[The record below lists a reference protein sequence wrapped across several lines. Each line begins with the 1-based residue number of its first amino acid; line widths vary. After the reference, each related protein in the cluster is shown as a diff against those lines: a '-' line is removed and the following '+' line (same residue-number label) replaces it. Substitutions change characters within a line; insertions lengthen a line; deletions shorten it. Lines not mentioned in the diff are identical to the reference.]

1 MKKKTM
7 KKIKNLKQLSKEKK
21 LLQQREKELLVQI
34 NSGWQQLKEDLHP
47 QNRLKEQLRKCKEG
61 NSGATNEE
69 SILKS
74 TLSFA
79 ASLLA
84 KKIAKRTEEKLEK
97 FFN

>member
-1 MKKKTM
+1 M
-7 KKIKNLKQLSKEKK
+7 KKIKNIKQLSKEKK
-21 LLQQREKELLVQI
+21 LLQQREKELLRQI
-34 NSGWQQLKEDLHP
+34 KSGWQQLKENLRP
-47 QNRLKEQLRKCKEG
+47 QNMLKEQVKRCKEE
-61 NSGATNEE
+61 NSGSTKEE